1 MEPPNPDPPQVRLKE
16 LLAVS
21 DRDRTEEEWDELIE
35 LEISL
40 APENRVKRGGGRNDS
55 GGHQGGDAGP
65 THIGCRCRDE
75 LQREFAD
82 RTLAGQRTKGVHG
95 SANEGTNDA

>member
-1 MEPPNPDPPQVRLKE
+1 LNGKAIEGGETRIMEPPNPVPPQVRLKE

-55 GGHQGGDAGP
+55 GGHQGGGGNRRSNKKSGRKRP
-65 THIGCRCRDE
+65 NRDKAPRPE
-75 LQREFAD
+75 RA
-82 RTLAGQRTKGVHG
+82 
-95 SANEGTNDA
+95 S